1 MAILN
6 IVLIANTDYEEKQ
19 SSQMAKELIL
29 KKAFLSKKW
38 WSQDLPGKIT
48 IADKKFSNVRM

>member
-1 MAILN
+1 MLAKKNPIRN
-6 IVLIANTDYEEKQ
+6 GNFKYCSDCNTDYEEKQ

-38 WSQDLPGKIT
+38 
-48 IADKKFSNVRM
+48 